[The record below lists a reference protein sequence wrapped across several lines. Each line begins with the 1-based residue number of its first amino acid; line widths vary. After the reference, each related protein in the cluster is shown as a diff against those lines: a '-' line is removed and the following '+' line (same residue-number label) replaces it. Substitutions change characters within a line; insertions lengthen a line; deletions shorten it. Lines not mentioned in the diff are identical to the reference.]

1 MSAMSKRGQ
10 PGAQAPTIE
19 MICSTEVAL
28 ALPRHAA
35 FGRPRGTRSR
45 FRTVTRTFYDTTG
58 WDLAACD
65 LALVEAAP
73 VWSAETVGRAR
84 RQGPGRPVPP
94 SATSI
99 HPAGIEERLGH
110 PLPGPLRP
118 FASLHGR
125 LQRLGLNHDGAPLE
139 FRILSGTLTAVNLHG
154 EITASRPVARIE
166 IEGDVAAAL
175 SFAKLVG
182 RDTALTP
189 SLRSLPHEALKL
201 AEATLPG
208 RVPVRL
214 SPEMSA
220 ATAFGTLLRDRVSTL
235 LNLLGGIK
243 HDSGEENVHQARVT
257 LRRLRA
263 LLFAFRPL
271 LGETEEALKLA
282 LGGLKEAL
290 GPARD
295 WDVFLAETVGP
306 LADGLPA
313 ENPAIAWLRQTAEQ
327 RRREAYATLL
337 QWLAGDAFRQLA
349 WDLVAVTL
357 GEGWKGEAQNELSPE
372 LAAEPTLAEAID
384 AVASDPEADVPLPP
398 ALSEPAYETIDS
410 YARHLIYRRWKKIA
424 CPTSEVMALSDADLH
439 RLRIKCKKLRYQ
451 TEMFSD
457 VLPEREARKLV
468 QRLSQLQES
477 MGKHND
483 GIVAAGLARDLRPPK
498 PDARADE
505 ALGLVR
511 GFGVG
516 GGRSDRGEVLELW
529 RKLLKSGAF

>member
-1 MSAMSKRGQ
+1 MSNRGQ
-10 PGAQAPTIE
+10 TGALGPVIE
-19 MICSTEVAL
+19 MICTTEVAL
-28 ALPRHAA
+28 TLPGHAA
-35 FGRPRGTRSR
+35 FGRPRGRR
-45 FRTVTRTFYDTTG
+45 NRYRTVTRTFYDTIG
-58 WDLAACD
+58 WDLAARD
-65 LALVEAAP
+65 LALIEAAP

-84 RQGPGRPVPP
+84 RQGPGRPVPA

-99 HPAGIEERLGH
+99 HPAGIEECLGQA
-110 PLPGPLRP
+110 LPGPLRP

-125 LQRLGLNHDGAPLE
+125 LQRLGVSHDGVPLE
-139 FRILSGTLTAVNLHG
+139 CRILSGTLTAVNLHG
-154 EITASRPVARIE
+154 EITASRPVARVE
-166 IEGDVAAAL
+166 IEGDLIAAL
-175 SFAKLVG
+175 SFAKLIG
-182 RDTALTP
+182 RDAAVTP

-208 RVPVRL
+208 RVPVEL
-214 SPEMSA
+214 DSTMSP
-220 ATAFGTLLRDRVSTL
+220 ATAFETLARDRVSTL
-235 LNLLGGIK
+235 LLHLGGIEQG
-243 HDSGEENVHQARVT
+243 SGEENVHQARVT

-306 LADGLPA
+306 LAYGLPA
-313 ENPAIAWLRQTAEQ
+313 EDPAIAWLRQTAEQ
-327 RRREAYATLL
+327 RRREAYAALL

-357 GEGWKGEAQNELSPE
+357 GEGWKGEAEAEVPPDLV
-372 LAAEPTLAEAID
+372 AEPTLAEAID
-384 AVASDPEADVPLPP
+384 AAVSEPEAETPP
-398 ALSEPAYETIDS
+398 PSAPSEPASQTIDS
-410 YARHLIYRRWKKIA
+410 YARHLIHRRWKKIA
-424 CPTSEVMALSDADLH
+424 CPVSDVMALSDADLH
-439 RLRIKCKKLRYQ
+439 KLRIKCKKLRYQ

-457 VLPEREARKLV
+457 VLPSREARKLV
-468 QRLSQLQES
+468 NRLSQLQES

-483 GIVAAGLARDLRPPK
+483 GIVAAGLARDLLPSK
-498 PDARADE
+498 PEALADE
-505 ALGLVR
+505 AFGLVR

>member
-1 MSAMSKRGQ
+1 MSTRVQS
-10 PGAQAPTIE
+10 GAPAPAIE

-28 ALPRHAA
+28 TLPRHAA
-35 FGRPRGTRSR
+35 FGRPRGQRNR
-45 FRTVTRTFYDTTG
+45 YRTVNRTFYDTTG
-58 WDLAACD
+58 WDLAARD
-65 LALVEAAP
+65 MALIEAAP

-99 HPAGIEERLGH
+99 HPAGIEERLGQA
-110 PLPGPLRP
+110 LPGPLRP

-125 LQRLGLNHDGAPLE
+125 LQRLGLSHDGAALE
-139 FRILSGTLTAVNLHG
+139 CRILSGTLTAVNLHG
-154 EITASRPVARIE
+154 EITASRSVARIE
-166 IEGDVAAAL
+166 IEGDLAASL
-175 SFAKLVG
+175 SFAKLIG

-189 SLRSLPHEALKL
+189 SLRSLPHEALRL
-201 AEATLPG
+201 ADATLPG
-208 RVPVRL
+208 RVPLRL
-214 SPEMSA
+214 DPQMSA
-220 ATAFGTLLRDRVSTL
+220 AAAFGVLLRDRVSTL
-235 LNLLGGIK
+235 LSLLGGIK
-243 HDSGEENVHQARVT
+243 HDNGEENVHQARVT

-263 LLFAFRPL
+263 LLLAFRPL

-306 LADGLPA
+306 LAEGLSA
-313 ENPAIAWLRQTAEQ
+313 EDPAIAWLRQTAEQ
-327 RRREAYATLL
+327 RRREAYAALL

-357 GEGWKGEAQNELSPE
+357 GEGWKGEAEAEVPPDLI
-372 LAAEPTLAEAID
+372 AEPTLAEAID
-384 AVASDPEADVPLPP
+384 AVTSDPEAESLPP
-398 ALSEPAYETIDS
+398 PTLPEPASETIEI
-410 YARHLIYRRWKKIA
+410 YARHLIHRRWKKIA
-424 CPTSEVMALSDADLH
+424 CPVGEVMALTDAELH
-439 RLRIKCKKLRYQ
+439 KLRIKCKKLRYQ

-457 VLPEREARKLV
+457 VLPSREGRKLIK
-468 QRLSQLQES
+468 RLSELQES

-483 GIVAAGLARDLRPPK
+483 GIVAAGLARELRPPK
-498 PDARADE
+498 PEALADE

>member
-1 MSAMSKRGQ
+1 MSTRVQS
-10 PGAQAPTIE
+10 GAPAPAIE

-35 FGRPRGTRSR
+35 FGRPRGHRNR
-45 FRTVTRTFYDTTG
+45 YRTVNRTFYDTTG
-58 WDLAACD
+58 WDLAARD
-65 LALVEAAP
+65 LALIEAAP
-73 VWSAETVGRAR
+73 VWSAETVGRAK

-94 SATSI
+94 AATSI

-110 PLPGPLRP
+110 VLPGPLRP

-125 LQRLGLNHDGAPLE
+125 LQRLGLSHDGAALE
-139 FRILSGTLTAVNLHG
+139 CRILSGTLTAVNLHG

-166 IEGDVAAAL
+166 IEGDLAASL
-175 SFAKLVG
+175 SFAKLIG

-208 RVPVRL
+208 RVPL
-214 SPEMSA
+214 QLNPGMSA
-220 ATAFGTLLRDRVSTL
+220 AAAFETLLRDRVSTL
-235 LNLLGGIK
+235 LLHLGGIELG
-243 HDSGEENVHQARVT
+243 SGEENVHQARVT

-306 LADGLPA
+306 LADGLPG
-313 ENPAIAWLRQTAEQ
+313 EDPAIAWLRQTAEQ
-327 RRREAYATLL
+327 RRREAYAALL
-337 QWLAGDAFRQLA
+337 QWLAGNAFRQLA

-357 GEGWKGEAQNELSPE
+357 REGWKGEAEAEVSPD
-372 LAAEPTLAEAID
+372 LIAEPTLAEAIE
-384 AVASDPEADVPLPP
+384 AVASDSEAETPPP
-398 ALSEPAYETIDS
+398 AAQSEPACETIDS
-410 YARHLIYRRWKKIA
+410 YARRLIHRRWKKIA
-424 CPTSEVMALSDADLH
+424 SPVSEVMALSDADLH
-439 RLRIKCKKLRYQ
+439 KLRIKCKKLRYQ

-457 VLPEREARKLV
+457 VLPSREARKLIK
-468 QRLSQLQES
+468 RLSELQES

-483 GIVAAGLARDLRPPK
+483 GIVAAGLARELHPAK
-498 PDARADE
+498 PEALADE